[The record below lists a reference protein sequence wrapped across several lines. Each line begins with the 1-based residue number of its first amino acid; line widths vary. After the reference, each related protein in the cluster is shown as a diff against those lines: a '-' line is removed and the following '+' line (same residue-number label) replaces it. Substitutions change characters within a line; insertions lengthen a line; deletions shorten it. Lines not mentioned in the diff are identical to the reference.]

1 MEFEK
6 KTDLVFGIHPI
17 LEGLESG
24 KNFDKIL
31 ILNSLK
37 NSLAKEIIAI
47 AKEKGIAVNKV
58 PQQKLDRITRK
69 NHQGIIGFI
78 APIEFQQ
85 IEDILPEIFARG
97 KNPFLLIL
105 DRISDVRNFGAIVR
119 TAECAGVDAIIIPK
133 KGSAQINGETI
144 KTSTGAIFNIP
155 LCKVS
160 GIDSIIPFLKNSG
173 IHLIACTEKSE
184 VNYTEVDYALP
195 IGIILGNEETG
206 IAISNITKSDSTAK
220 LPLIGKTKSLNVSVA
235 AGIIMYEA
243 IRQRGLFVNS
253 LD

>member
-24 KNFDKIL
+24 ENFDKIL
-31 ILNSLK
+31 ILNSLRTPQ
-37 NSLAKEIIAI
+37 AKEIISI
-47 AKEKGIAVNKV
+47 AKEKGVTVNKV

-144 KTSTGAIFNIP
+144 KTSTGAIFNVPI
-155 LCKVS
+155 CKVA
-160 GIDSIIPFLKNSG
+160 GLDSIIPFLKDSG

-184 VNYTEVDYALP
+184 VNYTEVDYTLP
-195 IGIILGNEETG
+195 IGIILGNEESG

-235 AGIIMYEA
+235 AGIIMYEV
-243 IRQRGLFVNS
+243 IRQRG
-253 LD
+253 

>member
-1 MEFEK
+1 MEFEQK
-6 KTDLVFGIHPI
+6 SDLVFGIHPI

-31 ILNSLK
+31 ILNTLRTPQ
-37 NSLAKEIIAI
+37 AKEIMAL
-47 AKEKGIAVNKV
+47 ARERGISLNKV

-69 NHQGIIGFI
+69 NHQGVIGFI
-78 APIEFQQ
+78 APIEFQD
-85 IEDILPEIFARG
+85 IEEILPELFTAG

-105 DRISDVRNFGAIVR
+105 DRVSDVRNFGAIVR

-155 LCKVS
+155 ICKVP
-160 GIDSIIPFLKNSG
+160 GLDSVIPFLKDSG
-173 IHLIACTEKSE
+173 IHLVACTEKTE
-184 VNYTEVDYALP
+184 VNYTEVDYTIP
-195 IGIILGNEETG
+195 IGIIMGSEESG

-220 LPLIGKTKSLNVSVA
+220 LPLLGKTESLNVSVA
-235 AGIIMYEA
+235 AGIILYEA
-243 IRQRGLFVNS
+243 VRQRG
-253 LD
+253 

>member
-1 MEFEK
+1 MEFEN

-24 KNFDKIL
+24 ENFDKIL
-31 ILNSLK
+31 ILNSLRTPQ
-37 NSLAKEIIAI
+37 AKEIIAT
-47 AKEKGIAVNKV
+47 AKERGIAVNKV

-78 APIEFQQ
+78 APIEFHQ
-85 IEDILPEIFARG
+85 IEDILPDIFSRG

-119 TAECAGVDAIIIPK
+119 TAECAGADAIIIPK

-155 LCKVS
+155 ICKVS
-160 GIDSIIPFLKNSG
+160 GIDSIIPFLKESG
-173 IHLIACTEKSE
+173 IHLIACTEKAE
-184 VNYTEVDYALP
+184 INYTQIDYTLP
-195 IGIILGNEETG
+195 IGIILGSEESG

-235 AGIIMYEA
+235 AGIIMYEV
-243 IRQRGLFVNS
+243 IRQRT
-253 LD
+253 